1 MTYPLAP
8 APGTPAARRGQSAVF
23 TAEELP
29 RYPLRLVNGSRRS
42 SQFARRDADLEPPEP
57 PWEIEPQTYA
67 LRDRSRPVRVVNMG
81 SDLMVY
87 ELAVQVVAS
96 DLAILRMTSPGTCG
110 PVDTPTE

>member
-1 MTYPLAP
+1 MTWSRLGKSNPRLYAHYEIDP
-8 APGTPAARRGQSAVF
+8 ALCES
-23 TAEELP
+23 
-29 RYPLRLVNGSRRS
+29 
-42 SQFARRDADLEPPEP
+42 
-57 PWEIEPQTYA
+57 
-67 LRDRSRPVRVVNMG
+67 VNMG